1 MTMTCEEIRL
11 KRNEAYLKYEKEKDT
26 AEKMRLLNWWKALC
40 LAYEDAYRQEIKG
53 ENRRD

>member
-1 MTMTCEEIRL
+1 MAMTCEEIRL

-40 LAYEDAYRQEIKG
+40 LAYEDAYRQEIT
-53 ENRRD
+53 N